1 MGAQSGLNEF
11 YDGGMLSVFMFFV
24 APGFWKR
31 FRNGFVYR
39 AVVTLAGQM
48 DAGFFWCVVVRF
60 SLF

>member
-31 FRNGFVYR
+31 ICVPSSCNSSETNGCRFFLVCC
-39 AVVTLAGQM
+39 GQ
-48 DAGFFWCVVVRF
+48 V
-60 SLF
+60 